1 MPSSNIARMFE
12 VVDRDFEALNAAHA
26 RLLVRLGEL
35 DETEGW
41 AEEGATSLSAW
52 LRGRY
57 GLTKAVAL
65 EWARVARALRS
76 LPAISN
82 ASASGALSFEQL
94 RPLTKF
100 ATADTDSDLAR
111 WARDRSAPEL
121 WEEARRHERVTERDH
136 EDAHR
141 TRGLWTWW
149 NDKHTELSGQFR
161 VGAEQGTALEN
172 ALLDRSEQVVAADEP
187 SDRTG
192 ARMADALVELVTE
205 SGGEPA
211 PTTLVVHAEASVLT
225 NEASRGALC
234 EAEDGTRIP
243 TEAVRRLACDARIEW
258 SLERNGRPVGIGR
271 RGRTVPGA
279 MGRALRFRDR
289 GCVFPGCGRIR
300 WLKAH
305 HIVHW
310 AHGGTTDLDNL
321 VLVCHAHHRMVH
333 EGGWSIRGRPG
344 AGGELRFL
352 NPRGR
357 EPFLKQA
364 TFAAA

>member
-1 MPSSNIARMFE
+1 MREIAH
-12 VVDRDFEALNAAHA
+12 VDEHDLWRA
-26 RLLVRLGEL
+26 
-35 DETEGW
+35 EGC
-41 AEEGATSLSAW
+41 TSTAGW
-52 LRGRY
+52 LRARY
-57 GLTKAVAL
+57 GFTKATAV
-65 EWARVARALRS
+65 EWVRVARALQS
-76 LPAISN
+76 LPAI
-82 ASASGALSFEQL
+82 AAVAQRGQLSFEQL

-100 ATADTDSDLAR
+100 ARAETDDELAR
-111 WARDRSAPEL
+111 SAPAMSAPEL
-121 WEEARRHERVTERDH
+121 WDEARRHERVRERDF

-161 VGAEQGTALEN
+161 VGAEQGVALEN

-279 MGRALRFRDR
+279 GGPGPAVPGPGLRVRGVRADPVAEGPPHRAL
-289 GCVFPGCGRIR
+289 G
-300 WLKAH
+300 
-305 HIVHW
+305 
-310 AHGGTTDLDNL
+310 
-321 VLVCHAHHRMVH
+321 
-333 EGGWSIRGRPG
+333 
-344 AGGELRFL
+344 
-352 NPRGR
+352 PRGDHR
-357 EPFLKQA
+357 PA
-364 TFAAA
+364 GP